1 MGWTRFFFISKVVPS
16 NNFVAILPYE
26 NSSKI
31 KKNFAKIIDKIAC
44 SLHQYRL
51 VFDSK
56 MKCYLA
62 ALSKSNIQLQKVST
76 KIESTAK
83 KTS

>member
-1 MGWTRFFFISKVVPS
+1 MMGWTRFFFIS
-16 NNFVAILPYE
+16 ILPYE

-31 KKNFAKIIDKIAC
+31 KKDKIAC

-56 MKCYLA
+56 MKCYIA

-83 KTS
+83 KNFIGKNRERVFSSISSC